1 MENAKN
7 GYPVFPEVE
16 IYRHIKKQREKED
29 RERVEQIDQ
38 TIESAKRRFAE
49 ELGGELQAI
58 ITASVAHICKSI
70 EENTAA
76 VEKQTATMNN
86 ILRELRGIKGRV

>member
-29 RERVEQIDQ
+29 RERVERIDRSV
-38 TIESAKRRFAE
+38 EEAKRKFAE

-58 ITASVAHICKSI
+58 ITAGVAHICKSI
-70 EENTAA
+70 EDNTAA

-86 ILRELRGIKGRV
+86 ILRELRGIKGRI